1 MDETPEQPSQQPV
14 DASPAASSSASTAL
28 ESTFDLLELARGGD
42 AQAVERLFAR
52 YLPRLQRWARGR
64 LPSGARRLLET
75 DDLVQDVLL
84 RTIRRVDTFEVRA
97 GAGFHSYLRQACVN
111 RIRDEIRRLG
121 RTPDMNELDGEEP
134 DPGPTPWDAA
144 LSREQRDR
152 YEAAL
157 GQLRP
162 DDREAVIARLE
173 LGCSYEEVAQA
184 LGKPS
189 VNAGRMTVLRA
200 IDRLIRLM
208 SAADSADQAAREG
221 TDHAAG
227 PGAERHPPP
236 AGHGA

>member
-1 MDETPEQPSQQPV
+1 MDQTPQQPSQPPAQPPAQPPV
-14 DASPAASSSASTAL
+14 DASAAPSTPAPPAREPSL
-28 ESTFDLLELARGGD
+28 ESTFDLLELARAGD
-42 AQAVERLFAR
+42 DQALERLYAR
-52 YLPRLQRWARGR
+52 YLPRLKRWARGR
-64 LPSGARRLLET
+64 LPAGSRRLLET

-84 RTIRRVDTFEVRA
+84 RTIRRVDAFEVRA

-121 RTPDMNELDGEEP
+121 RAPEMNELDGEEP
-134 DPGPTPWDAA
+134 DTGPTPWDAA
-144 LSREQRDR
+144 LNREQRDR

-157 GQLRP
+157 AQLKP

-184 LGKPS
+184 LDKPS

-208 SAADSADQAAREG
+208 SAAE
-221 TDHAAG
+221 TAG
-227 PGAERHPPP
+227 GSGERLDV
-236 AGHGA
+236 